1 MTVYIMSKGRPHCLT
16 ASTLVK
22 IGFPGEWFIVCGD
35 NDEAL
40 LEYVER
46 WGENRVMVFDWK
58 KHAEGCD
65 LMDCGPLAPSGA
77 APARNA
83 IGEIAARRGEVRHW
97 QFDDDYEGFT
107 VFNGERFV
115 KASGGELEKLLG
127 AYEEFGLGTGAYAVG
142 FAVATGFLR
151 PDGVGNVRRNVTN
164 CFNFRTRPWVPWT
177 SRVFDDVTTPLR
189 AHRAGEIEFCVPLAG
204 ALRKDS
210 KKQTG
215 GLCDLYDSVGQ
226 YERMMRAVVCSP
238 TGAMVRDE
246 GSALRIIKKWN
257 DETVKVLHERWS
269 R

>member
-1 MTVYIMSKGRPHCLT
+1 MSKGRPHCLT

-215 GLCDLYDSVGQ
+215 GAVRPVRLRGAVRAHDACRRVLADWRDGARRGQ
-226 YERMMRAVVCSP
+226 RSAHHQEMERRDGESPSREVV
-238 TGAMVRDE
+238 
-246 GSALRIIKKWN
+246 
-257 DETVKVLHERWS
+257 
-269 R
+269 